1 MFLLHR
7 YKKTL
12 LLPALV
18 GIALFVLSAC
28 GGTSS
33 GGSVGMSASSSSTL
47 NVVAAENF
55 YGDIVK
61 QLGGSHVNVTSI
73 LSDPNVDP
81 HEYES
86 NVNNAKAVFKANLV
100 IENGGGYDSWMDKL
114 LTSSPNSSRI
124 VIKGFDSASSKLP
137 DNVHVWYS
145 VDNVQTIAQVITN
158 GLKQLDPIDG
168 ATFDSNNQTFNHSLV
183 QIRQKISELKSAYN
197 GTPVGLTET
206 IFQYQAVPLG
216 LKVLTPQEFQ
226 KAVAE
231 GNDPPANS
239 VITAENQV
247 KGKLVKVLIYNE
259 QTVSPVTTRLQND
272 ARAAGIPIVPVTETM
287 PANKTYQS
295 WMLAQLGTLSQS
307 LLRGNNG

>member
-1 MFLLHR
+1 MISR
-7 YKKTL
+7 YIKTL
-12 LLPALV
+12 LAVLTL
-18 GIALFVLSAC
+18 LLLSAC
-28 GGTSS
+28 GGATGSSVSTSNNTSS
-33 GGSVGMSASSSSTL
+33 SPL

-73 LSDPNVDP
+73 LADPNVDP

-86 NVNNAKAVFKANLV
+86 NVNNAKAVFKANLIV
-100 IENGGGYDSWMDKL
+100 ENGGGYDSWMDKL
-114 LTSSPNSSRI
+114 LAGSPNSNRI
-124 VIKGFDSASSKLP
+124 VIQGFDSATSKLP

-145 VDNVQTIAQVITN
+145 IDNVQSIAQVITN
-158 GLKQLDPIDG
+158 GLKKLDPT
-168 ATFDSNNQTFNHSLV
+168 ASTAFDSNNQTFNTSLT
-183 QIRQKISELKSAYN
+183 QIRQTISGIKIKYN

-206 IFQYQAVPLG
+206 FFQYQAVPLG

-239 VITAENQV
+239 AIMAENQI
-247 KGKLVKVLIYNE
+247 KGKQVKVLIYNQ
-259 QTVSPVTTRLQND
+259 QTVSPVTTRLQDD
-272 ARAAGIPIVPVTETM
+272 AKAAGIPIVPVTETM
-287 PANKTYQS
+287 PPNKTYQS

-307 LLRGNNG
+307 LARGTNG